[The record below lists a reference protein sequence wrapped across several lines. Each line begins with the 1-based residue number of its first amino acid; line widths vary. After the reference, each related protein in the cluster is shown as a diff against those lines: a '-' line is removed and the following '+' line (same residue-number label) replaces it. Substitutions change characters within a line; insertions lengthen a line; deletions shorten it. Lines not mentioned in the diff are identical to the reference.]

1 MVKHF
6 KNLAEIERYF
16 DSGWD
21 CREYIESL
29 RWKDGL
35 FSPYTGSKNVKRI
48 GFYDT
53 YVCLDTGRSF
63 STLTGTIF
71 ANSKVKLLHWFQVI
85 WLNWQH
91 PELSSAEIS
100 RHVGINQKTVWSMLK
115 KINSAQKLIEQDK
128 T

>member
-6 KNLAEIERYF
+6 KSLADIERHF
-16 DSGWD
+16 DYGWD

-35 FSPYTGSKNVKRI
+35 FSPYTGSKNVKQI
-48 GFYDT
+48 GRYDT

-63 STLTGTIF
+63 SALTGTIF

-85 WLNWQH
+85 WLNWLH
-91 PELSSAEIS
+91 PDLSSAEIS
-100 RHVGINQKTVWSMLK
+100 RQVGINQKTVWSMLK
-115 KINSAQKLIEQDK
+115 KINAAQNPV
-128 T
+128 